1 MTKITEYKD
10 WVVETN
16 FNADVAIANIKGT
29 GMNFGA
35 PTEDEATEEA
45 IYYINKYYLKRI
57 TYQTYNTHT
66 VIRRN
71 HRDISVATTVKRKS
85 KIRQGLLWKS

>member
-10 WVVETN
+10 WVVKTN
-16 FNADVAIANIKGT
+16 YNTDVAIANIKGT
-29 GMNFGA
+29 KMNFGVL
-35 PTEDEATEEA
+35 TEEEATEEA

-71 HRDISVATTVKRKS
+71 HRDISITTSVKRKS
-85 KIRQGLLWKS
+85 KVRQGLLWKS